1 MINKIVAIQG
11 NHPTKLNPKTDT
23 SVFLANEVQKRKYR
37 IFFYDPKD
45 LSIINSKVIAKGFFI
60 KFNYNNKK
68 FYKIL
73 KKQKLDLTKCRYIF
87 HWQKLKEC
95 INKW

>member
-11 NHPTKLNPKTDT
+11 NHPAKLNPKTDT
-23 SVFLANEVQKRKYR
+23 SVFLANEVQKKKYR

-73 KKQKLDLTKCRYIF
+73 KKQKIRSCKM
-87 HWQKLKEC
+87 
-95 INKW
+95 